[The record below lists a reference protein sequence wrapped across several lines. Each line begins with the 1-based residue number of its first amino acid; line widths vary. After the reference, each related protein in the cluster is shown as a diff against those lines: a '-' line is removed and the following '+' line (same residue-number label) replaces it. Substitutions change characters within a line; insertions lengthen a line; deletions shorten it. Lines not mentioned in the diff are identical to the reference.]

1 MESHL
6 GNGGT
11 PPAMFMSIVQKRF
24 HRGEDPLW
32 NMGHIISRAEAL
44 EPDEGSIALS
54 LLPGPP

>member
-1 MESHL
+1 
-6 GNGGT
+6 
-11 PPAMFMSIVQKRF
+11 MFMSIVQKRF